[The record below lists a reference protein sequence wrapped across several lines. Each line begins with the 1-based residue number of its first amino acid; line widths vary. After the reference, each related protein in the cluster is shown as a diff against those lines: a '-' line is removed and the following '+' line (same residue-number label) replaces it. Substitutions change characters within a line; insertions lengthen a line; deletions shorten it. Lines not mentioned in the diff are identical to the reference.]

1 MADEDVDHEA
11 VLVTALEII
20 GLNEEDAGEAFAQY
34 TGILTFSDLI
44 DMSDEDIK
52 DSCYNFNKD
61 DENEFTVN
69 MRIRRYLILLAFWAK
84 ERKYRGKPWVDPDH
98 EDRVHPHLTL
108 DILKLYDITKRNDE
122 KRSKFIV
129 KPEKI
134 PVYATNWDM
143 WLDLFT
149 GYLKGIPSETGASLF
164 YLIRPDKPDEW
175 DAENDAPDEETKR
188 LYELLH
194 EGSWYENDV
203 QKLWTI
209 LVPAVRNNSS
219 AWDTVRTHSVDESSP
234 VSGGDAAAA
243 WKQLYNQHE
252 GADARQHKE
261 AKALGVIAKG
271 AILYSNETYIN
282 EFIDKTN
289 SLTAS
294 FNVLERN
301 KDRRMADEDKV
312 KVLVEMMSPIH
323 NNHKLALDVHKV
335 KTEYRKDYSGAV
347 QYLTGRVADEYGNL
361 NLPAHPPRSARRTV
375 REATRDGADYSYR
388 THGRTYNNVFSIPS
402 RIWDAL
408 DNNVRNDITAERDRR
423 AEQGQAPR
431 NYMSRG
437 NNFNSRGR
445 GGGRQFNQARGG
457 FQGRGFHNRNR
468 SYGRGYDR
476 FRGRGGGR
484 NYGGRHGR
492 GYNDRGSY
500 RGRGAGNNSNER
512 SVSQAQ
518 RGDTSTGLPA
528 NISVSDTDAAKSATS
543 RSSTSK
549 GGRAGLGMG
558 SGAHL

>member
-1 MADEDVDHEA
+1 
-11 VLVTALEII
+11 
-20 GLNEEDAGEAFAQY
+20 
-34 TGILTFSDLI
+34 
-44 DMSDEDIK
+44 
-52 DSCYNFNKD
+52 
-61 DENEFTVN
+61 
-69 MRIRRYLILLAFWAK
+69 
-84 ERKYRGKPWVDPDH
+84 
-98 EDRVHPHLTL
+98 
-108 DILKLYDITKRNDE
+108 
-122 KRSKFIV
+122 
-129 KPEKI
+129 
-134 PVYATNWDM
+134 
-143 WLDLFT
+143 
-149 GYLKGIPSETGASLF
+149 
-164 YLIRPDKPDEW
+164 
-175 DAENDAPDEETKR
+175 
-188 LYELLH
+188 
-194 EGSWYENDV
+194 
-203 QKLWTI
+203 
-209 LVPAVRNNSS
+209 
-219 AWDTVRTHSVDESSP
+219 VRTHSVDESSP

-243 WKQLYNQHE
+243 WKQLHNQHE

-271 AILYSNETYIN
+271 ATLYSNETYIN

-301 KDRRMADEDKV
+301 PNRRLADEDKI

-347 QYLTGRVADEYGNL
+347 QYLTGRVAEEYGNL
-361 NLPAHPPRSARRTV
+361 NLPAHLPRSARRTI
-375 REATRDGADYSYR
+375 REATRDGVDYSYR

-445 GGGRQFNQARGG
+445 GGGRQFNQTRGG
-457 FQGRGFHNRNR
+457 FRGRGFHNRNR
-468 SYGRGYDR
+468 SYGRGYDH

-500 RGRGAGNNSNER
+500 RGRGADNNSNER

-528 NISVSDTDAAKSATS
+528 NISVSETDSAKSTTS

>member
-1 MADEDVDHEA
+1 M
-11 VLVTALEII
+11 VTALEVL
-20 GLNEEDAGEAFAQY
+20 GFNEEDAGEAFAQY
-34 TGILTFSDLI
+34 TGILTLSDLI

-61 DENEFTVN
+61 DDNEFTVN
-69 MRIRRYLILLAFWAK
+69 MRVRRYLILLAFWAK
-84 ERKYRGKPWVDPDH
+84 EREYRGKPLVDPDH
-98 EDRVHPHLTL
+98 EDRVHPDLTL
-108 DILKLYDITKRNDE
+108 DTLRLYDIIKKNDE
-122 KRSKFIV
+122 KRSKFIA

-134 PVYATNWDM
+134 PVYTTDWDM
-143 WLDLFT
+143 WFDLFT
-149 GYLKGIPSETGASLF
+149 GYLKNIPSETGASLF
-164 YLIRPDKPDEW
+164 YLIRPDKPDDW

-194 EGSWYENDV
+194 EGSWYESDV
-203 QKLWTI
+203 QKFWTI

-252 GADARQHKE
+252 GTDARVHKE

-271 AILYSNETYIN
+271 ATLWGDETYIN

-289 SLTAS
+289 SITAA

-301 KDRRMADEDKV
+301 PDRRLADEDKV
-312 KVLVEMMSPIH
+312 KVLVEMMSPVH

-335 KTEYRKDYSGAV
+335 KTAYRKDYSGAV
-347 QYLTGRVADEYGNL
+347 QYLTGRVADEYGTL

-375 REATRDGADYSYR
+375 REASRSETDYSYK
-388 THGRTYNNVFSIPS
+388 THGRTYRNVFSIPS
-402 RIWDAL
+402 REWNAL
-408 DNNVRNDITAERDRR
+408 GNNVRNDITAERDRR
-423 AEQGQAPR
+423 AERGEAPR

-457 FQGRGFHNRNR
+457 FRGRGRGFDRNR
-468 SYGRGYDR
+468 GYGRGYDN

-492 GYNDRGSY
+492 GHNDHGSY
-500 RGRGAGNNSNER
+500 RGRGADNNSNER

-518 RGDTSTGLPA
+518 RGDPSTGLPGS
-528 NISVSDTDAAKSATS
+528 ISMSETDAAKSTTS
-543 RSSTSK
+543 RSGTSK